1 MQMQLHCCK
10 RELQSFLSLVYRGCT
25 SKQRVK
31 LFLFK
36 PVRSCYQLST
46 RRKGRKILC
55 FCSAQTYSTV
65 SLLFQLERLRRRPV
79 LSLLAKMKVH
89 KNSQILFC
97 KSPQSKYRKIMKI
110 SPGAYIFQRPFLRG
124 LYSEG
129 LIYRGKFAF
138 ESRLGQSY
146 SWKEIYRFCFV
157 LLEGK
162 FQVQAPGGLIFGG
175 AI

>member
-1 MQMQLHCCK
+1 MQMLQHCCR
-10 RELQSFLSLVYRGCT
+10 RELQSFLTLVYCGYT
-25 SKQRVK
+25 SKERVK

-36 PVRSCYQLST
+36 PVRSCQQLSA

-65 SLLFQLERLRRRPV
+65 SLLFQPERLRGRPF

-97 KSPQSKYRKIMKI
+97 KSPQSKYRKILKI
-110 SPGAYIFQRPFLRG
+110 SPGAYIFQRLFLRG
-124 LYSEG
+124 LFLEG

-138 ESRLGQSY
+138 QNQLGQPY
-146 SWKEIYRFCFV
+146 SWKYIYRFCFV
-157 LLEGK
+157 FLC
-162 FQVQAPGGLIFGG
+162 I
-175 AI
+175 

>member
-65 SLLFQLERLRRRPV
+65 SLLFQPERLRGRLL
-79 LSLLAKMKVH
+79 LSLLAKMKVR

-97 KSPQSKYRKIMKI
+97 KPPQSKYRKILKR

-124 LYSEG
+124 LFLEG
-129 LIYRGKFAF
+129 FIFGGAY
-138 ESRLGQSY
+138 RLGKPY
-146 SWKEIYRFCFV
+146 SWKEIYRFCF
-157 LLEGK
+157 LL
-162 FQVQAPGGLIFGG
+162 LCI
-175 AI
+175 